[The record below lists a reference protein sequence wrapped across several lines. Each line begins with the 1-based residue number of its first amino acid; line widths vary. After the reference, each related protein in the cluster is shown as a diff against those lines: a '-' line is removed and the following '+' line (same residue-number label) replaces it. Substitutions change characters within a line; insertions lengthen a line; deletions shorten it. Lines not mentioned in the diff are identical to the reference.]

1 MSVCVFIVQV
11 ISTVRKACIG
21 INIYIYV
28 YYCCNT
34 RAIHIHSEPVLISLL
49 FRFGKKVKEKKIRS

>member
-21 INIYIYV
+21 INIYV
-28 YYCCNT
+28 YCNT

-49 FRFGKKVKEKKIRS
+49 FRFGKVKEKK